1 MKSRGIYETPAAAMR
16 ASGQP
21 TAIYTAA
28 SRSFKPSDPVRCQT
42 GVHESIAMRAGR
54 PAVMAAGE
62 PAVPDGTGDGLAA
75 LVSRAR
81 AGDRVAFDA
90 LYAACVDRVYAV
102 CLRLCADRA
111 TAERL
116 TQDTFVQAWQR
127 LGSFRGE
134 AAFTTG
140 SIASR

>member
-1 MKSRGIYETPAAAMR
+1 M
-16 ASGQP
+16 
-21 TAIYTAA
+21 
-28 SRSFKPSDPVRCQT
+28 
-42 GVHESIAMRAGR
+42 
-54 PAVMAAGE
+54 MAAGE